1 MHACVHVYIHCY
13 YSHVVFL
20 DFGFAHYVIGETEA
34 DILRGSPLYMA
45 PEIITK
51 RQYDE
56 KADLWSVGVILYG
69 QFILKSFTENFRVF
83 FMALKSYG

>member
-1 MHACVHVYIHCY
+1 
-13 YSHVVFL
+13 
-20 DFGFAHYVIGETEA
+20 
-34 DILRGSPLYMA
+34 MA

-69 QFILKSFTENFRVF
+69 QFNF
-83 FMALKSYG
+83 

>member
-1 MHACVHVYIHCY
+1 MELYVNINIPI
-13 YSHVVFL
+13 VFS

-45 PEIITK
+45 PEIVTK

-69 QFILKSFTENFRVF
+69 QSILTLQKLHHKIQFVLMT
-83 FMALKSYG
+83 

>member
-1 MHACVHVYIHCY
+1 MALYVKPNSYLYI
-13 YSHVVFL
+13 HVVFS

-45 PEIITK
+45 PEIVTK
-51 RQYDE
+51 SLYDE

-69 QFILKSFTENFRVF
+69 QFILTFQKMYILT
-83 FMALKSYG
+83 